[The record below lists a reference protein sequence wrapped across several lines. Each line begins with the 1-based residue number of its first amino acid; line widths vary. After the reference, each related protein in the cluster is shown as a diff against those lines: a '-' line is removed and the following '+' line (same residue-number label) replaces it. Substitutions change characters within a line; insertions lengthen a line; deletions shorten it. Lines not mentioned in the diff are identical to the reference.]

1 MVYMPPK
8 PPKEKLSH
16 GEASRLGSLNSRKTS
31 LGMCWGSSSDDT
43 TTTPAPAAPPPR
55 DRQPVRRE
63 EPACLPVTCRR
74 DGGTVGPTL
83 LPPGG
88 KIGYFFC
95 SSPCVSIS
103 TER

>member
-16 GEASRLGSLNSRKTS
+16 GEVSRLGSLNSRKTS

-43 TTTPAPAAPPPR
+43 TITPAPAAPPPR
-55 DRQPVRRE
+55 DRQPVLRE

-88 KIGYFFC
+88 EIGYFFC